1 MNRKAFRCG
10 ALALLLAA
18 ALALP
23 AISAPATV
31 GSRSSHPAVERGF
44 VRSLWEHLVELV
56 TGAGPRAPRDP
67 IGGLAHLLGANR
79 GGIDPNGLPNDSTL
93 EPTEPSNGDGENRG
107 GIDPNG

>member
-10 ALALLLAA
+10 ALALLLAV

-23 AISAPATV
+23 AISAPATA

-44 VRSLWEHLVELV
+44 VGGLWEHLVELV
-56 TGAGPRAPRDP
+56 AGAGPRDP

-79 GGIDPNGLPNDSTL
+79 GGIDPNGLPLDPA
-93 EPTEPSNGDGENRG
+93 PTDPSSGDGDNRG